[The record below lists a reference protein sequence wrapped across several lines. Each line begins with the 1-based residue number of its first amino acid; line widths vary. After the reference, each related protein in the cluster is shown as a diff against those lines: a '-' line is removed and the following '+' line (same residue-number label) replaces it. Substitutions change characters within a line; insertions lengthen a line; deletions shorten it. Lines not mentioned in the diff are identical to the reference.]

1 MSMIAD
7 MTKEMQDLRD
17 EHKQQMDQIKGV
29 SRNAPT
35 DNILWCQT
43 TNSPIRA

>member
-1 MSMIAD
+1 MSMIVD
-7 MTKEMQDLRD
+7 MNKEMQDLRD

-29 SRNAPT
+29 SRIY
-35 DNILWCQT
+35 ILWCET

>member
-1 MSMIAD
+1 MSTIAD

-17 EHKQQMDQIKGV
+17 EHKQQTGQIKGV

-35 DNILWCQT
+35 DNNFEIY
-43 TNSPIRA
+43 